1 MIAQDVKAAIDELG
15 VKFDALGHDNS
26 KDAYRVTYEELIAP
40 IIKAIQELD
49 ARMETAEEKL
59 GITK

>member
-1 MIAQDVKAAIDELG
+1 VIAQDVKAAIDELG
-15 VKFDALGHDNS
+15 VKFDALGHDED

-49 ARMETAEEKL
+49 GRVENLEKSC
-59 GITK
+59 GNK